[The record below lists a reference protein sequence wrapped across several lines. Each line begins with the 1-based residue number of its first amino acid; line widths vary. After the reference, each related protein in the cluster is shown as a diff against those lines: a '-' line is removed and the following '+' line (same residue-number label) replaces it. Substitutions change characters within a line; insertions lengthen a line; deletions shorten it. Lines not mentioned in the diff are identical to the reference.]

1 MLGAATMPR
10 QRITVSAD
18 DLHAAW
24 LQRRRPGWPNTLEAT
39 LADPLLGRL
48 VHAEAVGRAI
58 AVRRHE
64 RKHAALPAP
73 RPATPAAPPTAAPQ
87 RRTYSPGPDRKR
99 AAAGDRD
106 DD

>member
-1 MLGAATMPR
+1 MPR

-58 AVRRHE
+58 AVRRFE
-64 RKHAALPAP
+64 RKHGPQALKLPGAPVQPPPTPAKP
-73 RPATPAAPPTAAPQ
+73 PARPAS
-87 RRTYSPGPDRKR
+87 RLSGGIDRKR